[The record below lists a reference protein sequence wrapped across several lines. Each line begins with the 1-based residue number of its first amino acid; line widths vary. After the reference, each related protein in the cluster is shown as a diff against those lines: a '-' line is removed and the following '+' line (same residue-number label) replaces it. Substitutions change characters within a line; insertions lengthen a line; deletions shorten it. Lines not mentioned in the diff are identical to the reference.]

1 VTDSFFV
8 FELAVVVAVDN
19 LGLFDFL
26 AELLLSSSFFLPPED
41 SFLPPRNGDFFALAF
56 FFGSEASAVAGRTA
70 LVEVVVNVH
79 DRTGR
84 PEEFLVDTE
93 EEEMTEVV
101 KLEVSDDEV
110 LK

>member
-8 FELAVVVAVDN
+8 LELAVVVDN
-19 LGLFDFL
+19 FGLFDFL
-26 AELLLSSSFFLPPED
+26 AELLLSSTAFLPPED
-41 SFLPPRNGDFFALAF
+41 SILPPRNGDFFALTF
-56 FFGSEASAVAGRTA
+56 FFGSETFAVVGRTA
-70 LVEVVVNVH
+70 LAEVVVNVH

-84 PEEFLVDTE
+84 PKEFLEDTE